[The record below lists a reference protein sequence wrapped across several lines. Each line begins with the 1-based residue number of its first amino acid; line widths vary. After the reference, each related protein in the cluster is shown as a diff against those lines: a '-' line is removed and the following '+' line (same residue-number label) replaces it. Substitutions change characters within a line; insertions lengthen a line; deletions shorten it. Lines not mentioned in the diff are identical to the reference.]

1 MYNID
6 EGLRK
11 RRPAHSLPGAF
22 YHDPEIYRSD
32 LSRIWYRQ
40 WVFVAHTAEVS
51 APGDY
56 LTVSIGDYRL
66 VVIRDNHG
74 EVGVLHNVCRHRGSI
89 ICIEASG
96 SVKQRLVCPYHQWS
110 YALDGTFARGRSTPE
125 DFEPSAHGLKRVHS
139 KITSGMIFVS
149 LAEDPPDFAPM
160 QSLLDSYLS
169 PFALDRAQIAATSV
183 TVEAANWKLVLE
195 NNRECHHCRGAHP
208 ELCATFP
215 EAPLHS
221 GGHSDVDS
229 SALEQIVAVGESL
242 GLPSQYIASA
252 DNQFRAMR
260 MPFLGDARSMTMDG
274 KPAVA
279 ARFGSLPDVN
289 IGDVLVYH
297 YPSTWNHFTADHAIT
312 FRVVPLGPTAT
323 QLTTTWLVPEG
334 AVEGVDYNLASLTS
348 VWMATNAQDAKLV
361 ERAQLGVM
369 SPAYSPG
376 PYAPVDELGVIQFI
390 DWYADQ
396 MLNNAGQAD

>member
-1 MYNID
+1 MDDID
-6 EGLRK
+6 EGLRQ
-11 RRPAHSLPGAF
+11 RRPAHSLPGDF
-22 YHDPEIYRSD
+22 YHDPEIYQAD

-40 WVFVAHTAEVS
+40 WVFAAHTAEVS
-51 APGDY
+51 LPGDY
-56 LTVSIGDYRL
+56 LTVSIGSYRII
-66 VVIRDNHG
+66 VIRDNSG

-89 ICIEASG
+89 ICTEASG
-96 SVKQRLVCPYHQWS
+96 SVKQRLTCPYHQWS

-125 DFEPSAHGLKRVHS
+125 DFDPSEHGLKRVHS

-160 QSLLDSYLS
+160 QSLLDSYLA

-183 TVEAANWKLVLE
+183 TVEVANWKLILE
-195 NNRECHHCRGAHP
+195 NNRECLHCRGAHP

-215 EAPLHS
+215 EAPLHT
-221 GGHSDVDS
+221 GGYSDVDS
-229 SALEQIVAVGESL
+229 SALEQIVAVGESF
-242 GLPSQYIASA
+242 GLPSRFIASA

-274 KPAVA
+274 EPAVA
-279 ARFGSLPDVN
+279 TRFGSLPEVN
-289 IGDVLVYH
+289 IGDVLLYH

-312 FRVVPLGPTAT
+312 FRVVPLGPTTT

-334 AVEGVDYNLASLTS
+334 AVEGVDYDLAALTS
-348 VWMATNAQDAKLV
+348 VWLATNAQDAQLV

-376 PYAPVDELGVIQFI
+376 PYAPVDELGVIQFV
-390 DWYADQ
+390 DWYAEQ
-396 MLNNAGQAD
+396 MLANAG

>member
-1 MYNID
+1 
-6 EGLRK
+6 
-11 RRPAHSLPGAF
+11 
-22 YHDPEIYRSD
+22 
-32 LSRIWYRQ
+32 
-40 WVFVAHTAEVS
+40 
-51 APGDY
+51 
-56 LTVSIGDYRL
+56 
-66 VVIRDNHG
+66 
-74 EVGVLHNVCRHRGSI
+74 
-89 ICIEASG
+89 
-96 SVKQRLVCPYHQWS
+96 
-110 YALDGTFARGRSTPE
+110 
-125 DFEPSAHGLKRVHS
+125 
-139 KITSGMIFVS
+139 
-149 LAEDPPDFAPM
+149 M

-195 NNRECHHCRGAHP
+195 NNRECYHCRGAHP

-229 SALEQIVAVGESL
+229 SALEQIVTVGESL

-334 AVEGVDYNLASLTS
+334 AVEGVDYQLASLTS

-390 DWYADQ
+390 DWYADE
-396 MLNNAGQAD
+396 MLNNAG